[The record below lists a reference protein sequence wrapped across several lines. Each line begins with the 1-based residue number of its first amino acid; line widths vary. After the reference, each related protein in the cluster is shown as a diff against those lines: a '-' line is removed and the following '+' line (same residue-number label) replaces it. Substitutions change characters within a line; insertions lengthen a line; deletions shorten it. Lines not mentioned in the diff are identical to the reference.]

1 MFNISFFEVMFRFL
15 IPAWMFRLLKA
26 EITLKSVKA
35 ESQNAQQVCHES
47 VCNPKPK
54 VTETESH
61 QTRESPDELTES
73 HGGPTVPV
81 LPEPTDNNA
90 VIISELKEKLKS
102 LSSDRNTLMIKN
114 RQLKQKLI
122 STERSHSEE
131 IQILK
136 WTHED
141 LESELA
147 AAKLQHERI
156 SEQNLQYRTEMS
168 KLREMNTQLT
178 HDNQHLGVNLVS
190 TQTSLASAISSLEEC
205 SVKNETLEKEVI
217 DLKEKFG
224 AAQSRI
230 WQMRRDWRCVC
241 RERLDLQRKNVE
253 LREKITCLEE
263 TSTNDLINCKEL
275 AELHAKEISFL
286 RDFHAVLREKRNA
299 ENEELKAKVRQ
310 LEDDNNATN
319 LQIDKISEFHS
330 YTLEQLK
337 IRYKRAIGTRDAKL
351 KGLEETNS
359 RLLIEIERQL
369 DDQLED
375 HYQYPDYYRMLK
387 LQPTATAHEI
397 KLAICR
403 KLNQG
408 IHPDKQHSDLT
419 EDIREK
425 LEAKANKL
433 TRVLHRGKEIFLDKP
448 ELRRPYDNWLKMIEF
463 NYVEGC
469 LNRKSDRERT

>member
-241 RERLDLQRKNVE
+241 RERSDLQGKNVE
-253 LREKITCLEE
+253 LKEKITCLEE
-263 TSTNDLINCKEL
+263 TSANDLINCKKL

-319 LQIDKISEFHS
+319 LQIGEISEFHS

-337 IRYKRAIGTRDAKL
+337 IRYKRAIETRDAKL
-351 KGLEETNS
+351 KGLEET
-359 RLLIEIERQL
+359 
-369 DDQLED
+369 
-375 HYQYPDYYRMLK
+375 
-387 LQPTATAHEI
+387 A
-397 KLAICR
+397 C
-403 KLNQG
+403 
-408 IHPDKQHSDLT
+408 
-419 EDIREK
+419 
-425 LEAKANKL
+425 
-433 TRVLHRGKEIFLDKP
+433 
-448 ELRRPYDNWLKMIEF
+448 
-463 NYVEGC
+463 
-469 LNRKSDRERT
+469 